1 MKFRLHILIAVA
13 ALLLYAGAAFAASY
27 PDADGFVTDTAG
39 VLDADAEQGLEDFI
53 TSLDKSTGAQI
64 AVAVIPTLDD
74 EPIENYAVKLFEKW
88 GVGQKDQD
96 NGVLLV
102 VAANDRKMRIE
113 VGYGLEGAIPD
124 IRAKEITSTV
134 IGPKFKA
141 GDMAGGI
148 MAGVD
153 ALSRDICKE
162 YGITIDDVLAGK
174 VATADKN
181 EESGGSNIGGAIFIG
196 LLFGGVILFIFFTI
210 RKGFRSSKTVSTAD
224 ALVALT
230 SFTISDSGGG
240 SDSGDSGGGFDG
252 GDSGGGGASDDW

>member
-1 MKFRLHILIAVA
+1 MKFKLYILIAVA
-13 ALLLYAGAAFAASY
+13 ALLLCAGAACAASY

-39 VLDADAEQGLEDFI
+39 VLDAASEQKLEDFI
-53 TSLDKSTGAQI
+53 TALDKSTGAQI
-64 AVAVIPTLDD
+64 AVAVIPTLDG

-88 GVGQKDQD
+88 GVGQKDLD

-124 IRAKEITSTV
+124 IRAKEITSTI

-141 GDMAGGI
+141 GDMPGGI

-153 ALSRDICKE
+153 TISRDICLE

-174 VATADKN
+174 VADINKRKKHKDSSGMASMIMGLGIFGSLIVFLIVGFKKGWLKSTPGN
-181 EESGGSNIGGAIFIG
+181 SSGSGGSW
-196 LLFGGVILFIFFTI
+196 
-210 RKGFRSSKTVSTAD
+210 SSGWDS
-224 ALVALT
+224 
-230 SFTISDSGGG
+230 SSDS
-240 SDSGDSGGGFDG
+240 SDSGGFDG
-252 GDSGGGGASDDW
+252 GSSGGGGASDDW